1 MYRLAFPIS
10 LVIILVDQVTK
21 FWAEQALSDGQRIPV
36 IGDFLSFV
44 LVYNP
49 GAAFSF
55 GTGNTWLFTIFSIVV
70 IIAITWVL
78 KECRSKAWGITLAVI
93 LGGAVGN
100 FIDRIF
106 RDPSF
111 GQGHVVDFINY
122 NGWFVG
128 NIADIALVLGVLA
141 LIVIELRGIPF
152 GGTKERAED
161 VTEEVDDVQ

>member
-1 MYRLAFPIS
+1 MYKLALP
-10 LVIILVDQVTK
+10 LGLIITLVDQATK
-21 FWAEQALSDGQRIPV
+21 YWAEQALSDGQRLSV
-36 IGDFLSFV
+36 IGDFLSFT

-70 IIAITWVL
+70 IAVITYVL
-78 KECRSKAWGITLAVI
+78 KECKSKPWAITLGVI
-93 LGGAVGN
+93 VGGAMGN

-128 NIADIALVLGVLA
+128 NVADVALVLGVAA
-141 LIVIELRGIPF
+141 LIVIELKGVPF
-152 GGTKERAED
+152 GGKQARAED
-161 VTEEVDDVQ
+161 EEAEPVHE